1 MAEGLEVATTA
12 ASLEQRSDLLW
23 RWGNAWALAGHELPV
38 RLPLVVQNVSQTA
51 APGRAATPALF
62 REIDS
67 YLASSQADGFVSIRS
82 DRAVQARLP
91 CLELPQLR
99 HQALVAIESGQRFPP
114 HRGISQIGDEKA
126 RSFGWPSSIQPLI
139 TCTR

>member
-67 YLASSQADGFVSIRS
+67 YLRQLAGRWIRL
-82 DRAVQARLP
+82 D
-91 CLELPQLR
+91 PQ
-99 HQALVAIESGQRFPP
+99 
-114 HRGISQIGDEKA
+114 
-126 RSFGWPSSIQPLI
+126 RSRRTGTTSLS
-139 TCTR
+139 